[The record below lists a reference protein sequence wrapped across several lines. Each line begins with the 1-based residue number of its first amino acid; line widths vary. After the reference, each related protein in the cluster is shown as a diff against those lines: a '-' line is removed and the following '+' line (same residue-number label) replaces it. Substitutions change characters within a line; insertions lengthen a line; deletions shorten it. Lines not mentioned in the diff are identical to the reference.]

1 MVIRLIFD
9 SVICTYKSKADQYEN
24 LFTICLSLTGVP
36 FLTFQVSCHGFVSC
50 RRHGWCDNATAQGN
64 DNKWTVPR
72 FGPPWHCS
80 QACSSIL
87 FFCFNAL
94 RCLDSICQF
103 VMFDDIN
110 SLNAVIYLSQ
120 KKKNQLRSWFLIKFW
135 AILGHHVKAFQC
147 LICKNSVLIS
157 LKNEM
162 SLFPSF
168 ENQLSF

>member
-120 KKKNQLRSWFLIKFW
+120 KKKNQLRSWF
-135 AILGHHVKAFQC
+135 
-147 LICKNSVLIS
+147 
-157 LKNEM
+157 
-162 SLFPSF
+162 
-168 ENQLSF
+168 

>member
-9 SVICTYKSKADQYEN
+9 SVICIYKSKANQYEN
-24 LFTICLSLTGVP
+24 LFMICLSLTGVP

-50 RRHGWCDNATAQGN
+50 RRHGWCDNATAQGT

-110 SLNAVIYLSQ
+110 SLNVVIYLHTHTHTQ
-120 KKKNQLRSWFLIKFW
+120 NYGRGYFNYHKLLFQILANDLFLKRLLPF
-135 AILGHHVKAFQC
+135 
-147 LICKNSVLIS
+147 
-157 LKNEM
+157 
-162 SLFPSF
+162 
-168 ENQLSF
+168 